1 MDAPYPCVPLLR
13 TPLSQQGECSASTC
27 FSTVSTPE
35 LARVHS
41 SHRCLWLWWPRE
53 IMLQGPCGSETI
65 GERVLSR
72 LPPPGHCTDKG
83 LKHTPSLPMKKAH
96 LLYLEFQ
103 PEGQAS
109 GYHTFRS
116 YESALRECRPGLLL
130 GLATVHCYIL
140 ERSSYTHLEP

>member
-1 MDAPYPCVPLLR
+1 
-13 TPLSQQGECSASTC
+13 
-27 FSTVSTPE
+27 
-35 LARVHS
+35 
-41 SHRCLWLWWPRE
+41 
-53 IMLQGPCGSETI
+53 MLQGPCGSETI

-103 PEGQAS
+103 PEGQTS

-116 YESALRECRPGLLL
+116 YESALRECRPRAPSLCSPLTLLQFTVTFQNGAYRLIWSPNFHICHTRDTYRSTSLEASRVYNCCLIGLYK
-130 GLATVHCYIL
+130 LA
-140 ERSSYTHLEP
+140 